1 MENYKGLNQSILDRY
16 MDLDTRGMIQLN
28 YVWIDGSGETLR
40 SKTRTVD
47 WDPQTIEQLPI
58 WNFDGSSTGQAQG
71 KLHHKFLVLFER
83 NEQNYILQIV

>member
-47 WDPQTIEQLPI
+47 WDPQTVDQLPI

-71 KLHHKFLVLFER
+71 INMIFNTNNLVCCILLKL
-83 NEQNYILQIV
+83 